1 MGLPVSGVPRPTG
14 HLPVETP
21 EEANTMVTEQAN
33 LALRE
38 SIPVKAHPLV
48 TVVLGFPLDGAI
60 LIVATVAH

>member
-1 MGLPVSGVPRPTG
+1 
-14 HLPVETP
+14 VETP

-33 LALRE
+33 PALRE